1 MAQLLHLLE
10 RAREWLRQL
19 LVLLRD
25 LEHELL
31 VRDLLLL
38 HLRHLLLEA
47 ADEVE
52 VVVRDVVVV
61 VLDLAEGLLVLLH
74 QLVDVVVLAL
84 LNLQNLH
91 LAPQLQVVAQQLHLL
106 LVPVDPLISRQL
118 AASQPLISR

>member
-31 VRDLLLL
+31 VGDLLLL
-38 HLRHLLLEA
+38 HLAHLLLERP
-47 ADEVE
+47 DEVE
-52 VVVRDVVVV
+52 VVVGDVVVV
-61 VLDLAEGLLVLLH
+61 VLDLTEGLLMLLH

-84 LNLQNLH
+84 LNLEDLH
-91 LAPQLQVVAQQLHLL
+91 LAPQLQVVAQQLHLE
-106 LVPVDPLISRQL
+106 LVL
-118 AASQPLISR
+118 